1 MEKFLKLFP
10 PAIITVSILLGII
23 HGLTITVNESQSN
36 SLWGMVNYLYM
47 IDRLTENNGTWLV
60 IVSHNLLWSFICGI
74 LGLLSGGV
82 FSTKFLFNWW
92 SMWVITLKT
101 HTSITTWLFVL
112 LESIGMT
119 GIVLSVIFIGFSFF
133 IKRRV
138 LAWQILT
145 LFINIT
151 IIIIGA
157 VIEEYDIKNFVN

>member
-1 MEKFLKLFP
+1 MFLKLFP
-10 PAIITVSILLGII
+10 PVIITASILLGII

-47 IDRLTENNGTWLV
+47 INKLTESNDTWLV
-60 IVSHNLLWSFICGI
+60 IVSHNILWSFICGI

-92 SMWVITLKT
+92 SMWVLTLKT
-101 HTSITTWLFVL
+101 HTSVTTWLFVL

-119 GIVLSVIFIGFSFF
+119 GIVLSVIFIGFSFL

-138 LAWQILT
+138 LFWQILT
-145 LFINIT
+145 LFISIMLP
-151 IIIIGA
+151 IIGA
-157 VIEEYDIKNFVN
+157 VIEEYDITNFVN